1 MKRNFFLQLISVLAV
16 VLYSL
21 SVKAEPVAPAIA
33 EQWAEQK
40 GQQLLTTFRIPDVE
54 ERFQKLDSLFLQY
67 IDLDYISRFVM
78 GRYWR
83 VMTPEQKQQFQ
94 NIFRRYALAM
104 YKTLPL
110 EFADKLQYQVGAAG
124 IDGEFTNISADV
136 SYQLGANNTPQT
148 AKVWFKLHQTSSGIK
163 LVDISLEQSSLI
175 LAYRQRFA
183 EMITKLDGEIEW
195 FIEDLNDLAVS
206 AEAQNQ
212 AKLK

>member
-136 SYQLGANNTPQT
+136 SYQLGTNNAPQT

-183 EMITKLDGEIEW
+183 EMITNLDGEIEW
-195 FIEDLNDLAVS
+195 FIEDLNDLSVS